1 MSKAQNIVKQN
12 EKFMKTQMKQQQEE
26 QRKICRARLKKKLN
40 QQK

>member
-26 QRKICRARLKKKLN
+26 QRKICRARLKKLN